1 MAHSSNVQQRRNIR
15 SSSSS
20 PSPIVR
26 DSNHTT
32 TTNRV
37 PLLLPLTTTRNHQ
50 RQQHPLPIIE
60 SKEKETTS
68 TTTTSTTARRRRRG
82 TKTIM
87 VSSSSFPF
95 RIGTATAT
103 ATAGTTGSL
112 VVVLVIILLIIMIL
126 ILVARE
132 TQPYHHH
139 HHHHGETTKQHDDYV
154 RHHSSTTTFWM
165 RLFPF
170 PFIQQQQSRDVRAQ
184 SIPQTVRLL
193 QQQQLEEENVE
204 IYDVAIA
211 GAGVA
216 GLSAALFAARA
227 GLKVIVLG
235 SSQGLLSQTKRL
247 DNFPSFLGHGNNDQN
262 NNNNNDNNTPAA
274 TGPDWL
280 QATTKQAKDFGA
292 TFAPPGLLASSIEQ
306 SRIIFS
312 SADTTSAIDR
322 NSSHDTSIFFTL
334 STPLNE
340 YHAWAVIVASG
351 ATPKTLGLPHE
362 QDLWGVTLHNCAI
375 CDGHLYSGK
384 DKHVL
389 VVGGGDAALDAAIM
403 LARYAGRVT
412 LVHRRNE
419 FTSANN
425 PVNLQVVHATRNVEI
440 LTPFVVDGWKVSPKS
455 SSQLVGAT
463 LRNSETDAKRTI
475 DIDGAFV
482 MIGAT
487 PNTEWLKSIGLA
499 MDEEGLIHPP
509 AVSDE
514 SRLNGVTQTSIPG
527 IFAAGEVSDHIYKQA
542 ITAAASGAAAAI
554 DAERWLREHHKVML
568 GAAHPQRKSN
578 DVVPTTRSHERN
590 DTQLRRRKEEQLRR
604 SNGQAYEK
612 QPGLTTSTDRHDDAT
627 HHGGEGCDLT
637 KSACIRTVVKKY
649 PVVVFSKPW
658 CPYCRKALEALSLAG
673 MKEPHII
680 NLSQYPNSPDIQSAL
695 QKITGRRTVPNV
707 FVNGSSIGG
716 GDETVTLQRS
726 GKLQKMI
733 QQVVASSSSS
743 DGEPKQVL
751 HGQRDVSSKVG
762 LESCDLASEICF
774 KEIIQEYPVVMFSLS
789 WCPECKQSLELLA
802 GLGVK
807 PHIVDLGD
815 YKPISEDIRYHMLR
829 MTGRRSV
836 PNLFI
841 GGEFIGGYKRTA
853 ELHEKGELLPKIH
866 QVVGISNN

>member
-1 MAHSSNVQQRRNIR
+1 
-15 SSSSS
+15 
-20 PSPIVR
+20 
-26 DSNHTT
+26 
-32 TTNRV
+32 
-37 PLLLPLTTTRNHQ
+37 
-50 RQQHPLPIIE
+50 
-60 SKEKETTS
+60 
-68 TTTTSTTARRRRRG
+68 
-82 TKTIM
+82 
-87 VSSSSFPF
+87 
-95 RIGTATAT
+95 
-103 ATAGTTGSL
+103 
-112 VVVLVIILLIIMIL
+112 
-126 ILVARE
+126 
-132 TQPYHHH
+132 
-139 HHHHGETTKQHDDYV
+139 
-154 RHHSSTTTFWM
+154 M

-262 NNNNNDNNTPAA
+262 NNNTTTTTILLLRLVRLA
-274 TGPDWL
+274 TSHDQTSKRLWS
-280 QATTKQAKDFGA
+280 DIRS
-292 TFAPPGLLASSIEQ
+292 PGLLASSIEQ

-340 YHAWAVIVASG
+340 YHAWA
-351 ATPKTLGLPHE
+351 
-362 QDLWGVTLHNCAI
+362 DLWGVTLHNCAI

-815 YKPISEDIRYHMLR
+815 YKRY
-829 MTGRRSV
+829 
-836 PNLFI
+836 
-841 GGEFIGGYKRTA
+841 
-853 ELHEKGELLPKIH
+853 PKIF
-866 QVVGISNN
+866 GITCSE

>member
-20 PSPIVR
+20 PSHVR

-32 TTNRV
+32 TNV
-37 PLLLPLTTTRNHQ
+37 VLLPLTTTMNHHQ
-50 RQQHPLPIIE
+50 RQHPLPIIE
-60 SKEKETTS
+60 SKGKESTS
-68 TTTTSTTARRRRRG
+68 TTTTSTTTRLRQRRR

-95 RIGTATAT
+95 RIGTASA
-103 ATAGTTGSL
+103 AAGTTGSL
-112 VVVLVIILLIIMIL
+112 VVLVIILLILMIMIM
-126 ILVARE
+126 VARE
-132 TQPYHHH
+132 TQHYHHH
-139 HHHHGETTKQHDDYV
+139 HDGETNKQHDEYA

-170 PFIQQQQSRDVRAQ
+170 PFVQQQSRDVR
-184 SIPQTVRLL
+184 SNPQRVRLL

-247 DNFPSFLGHGNNDQN
+247 DNFPSFLGHDN
-262 NNNNNDNNTPAA
+262 NNNNNNNNTPDA

-306 SRIIFS
+306 SRLIS
-312 SADTTSAIDR
+312 SADTTTSDVDR
-322 NSSHDTSIFFTL
+322 NSSHKDSIFFTL

-340 YHAWAVIVASG
+340 YHAWSVIVASG

-375 CDGHLYSGK
+375 CDGHLYCGK

-403 LARYAGRVT
+403 LARYAGKVT

-425 PVNLQVVHATRNVEI
+425 PVNVQVVHATRNIEI
-440 LTPFVVDGWKVSPKS
+440 LTPFVVDEWKVSSKS

-487 PNTEWLKSIGLA
+487 PNTEWLKSIGLV

-509 AVSDE
+509 ARSDE
-514 SRLNGVTQTSIPG
+514 SRLNGVTKTSIPG

-568 GAAHPQRKSN
+568 GAAHPPKKSN
-578 DVVPTTRSHERN
+578 DVVPTTRSNNERN
-590 DTQLRRRKEEQLRR
+590 DTQLRRRKEEHLR
-604 SNGQAYEK
+604 SNSQAYEK
-612 QPGLTTSTDRHDDAT
+612 QPGLTTSTDHHD
-627 HHGGEGCDLT
+627 GGEGCDLT
-637 KSACIRTVVKKY
+637 ESACIQKLVKKY

-658 CPYCRKALEALSLAG
+658 CPYCKKALEALSLVG
-673 MKEPHII
+673 MKEPHIV
-680 NLSQYPNSPDIQSAL
+680 NLSEYPNSPDIQSAL
-695 QKITGRRTVPNV
+695 QKLTGRRTVPNV
-707 FVNGSSIGG
+707 FVNGNSIGG

-726 GKLQKMI
+726 GKLQRMI
-733 QQVVASSSSS
+733 QQVVASSTS

-774 KEIIQEYPVVMFSLS
+774 KEIIQKYPVVMFSLS

-807 PHIVDLGD
+807 PHIVDLDD

-853 ELHEKGELLPKIH
+853 ELHEKGELLPKVH